1 MLSGLLEYLSKALG
15 ESNLSVDRNFLNQ
28 AELAKIEISQF
39 LNEIKVGT
47 DNTSDYN
54 RYVATLHALDHN
66 VRLMD
71 ACRDTHFI
79 KNIAKDPVAT
89 QMSVILQ
96 MSFERTQKWIS
107 DHEETGMADHLA
119 EISEKLAEM
128 RKKRRVEI
136 LERAALSGG
145 SSIQILANLDTIR
158 WLDKLAY
165 HHWRAVY
172 HLMDKREYE
181 IDPPYPN

>member
-1 MLSGLLEYLSKALG
+1 
-15 ESNLSVDRNFLNQ
+15 
-28 AELAKIEISQF
+28 
-39 LNEIKVGT
+39 
-47 DNTSDYN
+47 
-54 RYVATLHALDHN
+54 
-66 VRLMD
+66 MD
-71 ACRDTHFI
+71 ASRHTQFI
-79 KNIAKDPVAT
+79 KNIPNDPVAT

-96 MSFERTQKWIS
+96 MSFKKTQKWIS
-107 DHEETGMADHLA
+107 DHKEQELA
-119 EISEKLAEM
+119 EHLHGVSVKLAEL

-136 LERAALSGG
+136 MEQAANTKE

-181 IDPPYPN
+181 IDPPYPG